1 MARPR
6 SEDKRN
12 AILEAAT
19 RVIAVEGVSAPTAK
33 IAKLARVAEG
43 TLFTYFNNKDELL
56 NELYLQLKTE
66 LRETMA
72 AQALKATK
80 SLKATA
86 LHAWTHYVDW
96 GVANP
101 EKRKVLAQLGVSDRI
116 TAKSK
121 AAGMVGFTELNAFLS
136 QAVGSK
142 ILRQQSTAFVG
153 SLLGAIAETTMD
165 FIARDPA
172 KAANYSQAGFE
183 AFWNSLGTK

>member
-56 NELYLQLKTE
+56 NELYLQLKAE

-86 LHAWTHYVDW
+86 LHAWTHYVSW

-121 AAGMVGFTELNAFLS
+121 AAGMVGFTELNARSSARRSARKYCASNRPPSWARCCRSCARSLWS
-136 QAVGSK
+136 SGRA
-142 ILRQQSTAFVG
+142 RQ
-153 SLLGAIAETTMD
+153 
-165 FIARDPA
+165 
-172 KAANYSQAGFE
+172 
-183 AFWNSLGTK
+183 

>member
-19 RVIAVEGVSAPTAK
+19 RVIAIEGVSAPTAK

-56 NELYLQLKTE
+56 NELYLLLKTQ

-72 AQALKATK
+72 AEALKPTK

-86 LHAWTHYVDW
+86 LHAWTHYVNW
-96 GVANP
+96 SVANP

-121 AAGMVGFTELNAFLS
+121 AAGMVGFIELNAFLS

-142 ILRQQSTAFVG
+142 LLRQQSSAFVG
-153 SLLGAIAETTMD
+153 SLLGAIADTTMD
-165 FIARDPA
+165 FMVRDPVRA
-172 KAANYSQAGFE
+172 PNYSQAGFE
-183 AFWNSLGTK
+183 AFWNSLGAK